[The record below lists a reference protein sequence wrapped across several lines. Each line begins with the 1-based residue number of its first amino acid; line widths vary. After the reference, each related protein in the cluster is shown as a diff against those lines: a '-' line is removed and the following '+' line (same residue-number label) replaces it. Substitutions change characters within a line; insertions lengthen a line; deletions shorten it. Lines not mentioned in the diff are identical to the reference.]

1 MNTSYVS
8 FHIMAQVCGIATQQ
22 TLNMTTLAKKTF
34 YLEEQSLPDPHVQ
47 ISNIH
52 YYSLLY
58 EPLPYTI
65 ERCSECGQTLIIN
78 KHL

>member
-47 ISNIH
+47 ISNIQCFTTH
-52 YYSLLY
+52 YLS
-58 EPLPYTI
+58 PYPI
-65 ERCSECGQTLIIN
+65 HLKDAVN
-78 KHL
+78 VDKH